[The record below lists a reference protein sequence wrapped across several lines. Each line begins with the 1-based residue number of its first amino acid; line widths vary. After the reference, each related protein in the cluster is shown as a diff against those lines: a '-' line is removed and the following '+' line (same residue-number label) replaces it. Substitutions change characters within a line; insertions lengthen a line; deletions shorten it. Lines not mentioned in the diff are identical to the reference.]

1 MVERWGQRATGG
13 MDPSAATIY
22 LLRMRTRRRPRH
34 RTAPALFALV
44 LPAFLLVP
52 AHGAAQFEQEGV
64 RFGVTLGAT
73 GFVGISFEFFE
84 ESRAIDLTVGTWGFQ
99 DVSVAVT
106 AKELL
111 GAADFRPSIGLGLWM
126 MVGWD
131 RSSNPDATRNGVT
144 LLARAPIG
152 FDWRLA
158 GEHYLTAD
166 LSLNRALWIRRMD
179 PSDDRPP
186 NPRLVPFPGLAYR
199 WKP

>member
-1 MVERWGQRATGG
+1 
-13 MDPSAATIY
+13 MDPSGTPLY
-22 LLRMRTRRRPRH
+22 LARMRTRLRPPS
-34 RTAPALFALV
+34 RTAPLLSALAL
-44 LPAFLLVP
+44 LPVLLVP
-52 AHGAAQFEQEGV
+52 VRGAAQFEQEGV

-73 GFVGISFEFFE
+73 GFVGLSFEFFD
-84 ESRAIDLTVGTWGFQ
+84 ESRAIDLTVGTLGFQ
-99 DVSVAVT
+99 DVSVSVT

-111 GAADFRPSIGLGLWM
+111 GASSFRPSIGLGLWM
-126 MVGWD
+126 MFGWD

-144 LLARAPIG
+144 VLARAPIG
-152 FDWRLA
+152 FDWRLD

-166 LSLNRALWIRRMD
+166 ISLNRALWIRRMD